1 MRRPMRDPAQYVA
14 GLLQDEKGRS
24 SRRAQVRKRLRAIE
38 DKSGLQRRIGGIRLG
53 ALDGAVPHELQIK
66 AVHVTG
72 TKGGAREVA
81 DRPSAPLSGPRQA
94 VSRTHPVASR

>member
-1 MRRPMRDPAQYVA
+1 MRCPMRDPAQYVA

-66 AVHVTG
+66 AGSCDRHERWS
-72 TKGGAREVA
+72 ARG
-81 DRPSAPLSGPRQA
+81 R
-94 VSRTHPVASR
+94 